1 MNVNYE
7 QWYQKYMSLYKRRLS
22 DKTRESYTRLHQLI
36 TPIIGA
42 KPLEAINPDDIQS
55 ALVTIE
61 ETAGSRQAQLAYT
74 LLHAVF
80 RRAVRSGHIRQ
91 SPVEAVDK
99 PEHVAQEGRAIEGDD
114 WQRLA
119 PLIVGNVA
127 FALMAFAGLRRG
139 ETLALRRADV
149 DFSAGVLHVCRQRV
163 RVKGQLVTAPP
174 KSSAGIRDV
183 PIAPELAPI
192 LTEAV
197 RYLLP
202 NGLLVPIAPET
213 LGHKWSAAQ
222 RKAGITEP
230 YRLHDLRHTYATR
243 LVLAGI
249 NVRVLQYTIGH
260 ASYQLTMKTYT
271 HIGASAAKSE
281 LSRVYESLH

>member
-1 MNVNYE
+1 
-7 QWYQKYMSLYKRRLS
+7 MSLYKRRLS
-22 DKTRESYTRLHQLI
+22 DKTRESYARLNQLI
-36 TPIIGA
+36 NPIIGA
-42 KPLEAINPDDIQS
+42 KPLEAITPDDIQA
-55 ALVTIE
+55 ALVAAE
-61 ETAGSRQAQLAYT
+61 DQAGSRQAQLVYT
-74 LLHAVF
+74 LLHAAF

-99 PEHVAQEGRAIEGDD
+99 PDHEGKQGRAIEGGD
-114 WQRLA
+114 WERLS

-139 ETLALRRADV
+139 ETLALRRCDI
-149 DFSAGVLHVCRQRV
+149 DLQTGVIHVCRQRV
-163 RVKGQLVTAPP
+163 RVHGQLVTAPP

-183 PIAPELAPI
+183 PISPELEP
-192 LTEAV
+192 LLRDAV

-213 LGHKWSAAQ
+213 LAHKWRDAQ
-222 RKAGITEP
+222 CKAGITSP

-243 LVLAGI
+243 LVLAGVNI
-249 NVRVLQYTIGH
+249 RVLQYAIGH
-260 ASYQLTMKTYT
+260 ASYQLTMQTYT

-281 LSRVYESLH
+281 LSRVYASLH

>member
-1 MNVNYE
+1 MNYA
-7 QWYQKYMSLYKRRLS
+7 QWYQTYMSLYKRRLS
-22 DKTRESYTRLHQLI
+22 DKTRESYARLDQLI
-36 TPIIGA
+36 NPIIGA
-42 KPLEAINPDDIQS
+42 KPLEAITPDDIQA
-55 ALVTIE
+55 ALVAAE
-61 ETAGSRQAQLAYT
+61 DQAGSRQAQLVYT
-74 LLHAVF
+74 LLHAAF

-99 PEHVAQEGRAIEGDD
+99 PDHEGKQGRAIEGDD
-114 WQRLA
+114 WERLS

-139 ETLALRRADV
+139 ETLALRRCDI
-149 DFSAGVLHVCRQRV
+149 DLQTGVIHVCRQRV
-163 RVKGQLVTAPP
+163 RVHGQLVTAPP

-183 PIAPELAPI
+183 PISPELEP
-192 LTEAV
+192 LLRDAV

-213 LGHKWSAAQ
+213 LAHKWRDAQ
-222 RKAGITEP
+222 RKAGIAEP

-243 LVLAGI
+243 LVLAGVNI
-249 NVRVLQYTIGH
+249 RVLQYAIGH
-260 ASYQLTMKTYT
+260 ASYQLTMQTYT

-281 LSRVYESLH
+281 LSRVYASLH

>member
-1 MNVNYE
+1 MNYA
-7 QWYQKYMSLYKRRLS
+7 QWYQTYMSLYKRRLS
-22 DKTRESYTRLHQLI
+22 DKTRESYARLDQLVN
-36 TPIIGA
+36 PIIGA
-42 KPLEAINPDDIQS
+42 KPLEAITPDDIQA
-55 ALVTIE
+55 ALVAAE
-61 ETAGSRQAQLAYT
+61 DQAGSRQAQLVYT

-80 RRAVRSGHIRQ
+80 RRAVRSKHLREN
-91 SPVEAVDK
+91 PVEAVDK
-99 PEHVAQEGRAIEGDD
+99 PDHEGKQGRAIEGAN

-119 PLIVGNVA
+119 PIISGDVA

-163 RVKGQLVTAPP
+163 RVGGQLVTAPP
-174 KSSAGIRDV
+174 KSAAGIRDV
-183 PIAPELAPI
+183 PISPELEPI
-192 LTEAV
+192 LREAV
-197 RYLLP
+197 RFLLP

-213 LGHKWSAAQ
+213 LAHKWRDAQ
-222 RKAGITEP
+222 RKAGITSP

-243 LVLAGI
+243 LVLAGVNI
-249 NVRVLQYTIGH
+249 RVLQYTIGH
-260 ASYQLTMKTYT
+260 ASYQLTMQTYT

>member
-1 MNVNYE
+1 MNYA
-7 QWYQKYMSLYKRRLS
+7 QWYQTYMSLYKRRLS
-22 DKTRESYTRLHQLI
+22 DKTRESYARLDQLI
-36 TPIIGA
+36 NPIIGA
-42 KPLEAINPDDIQS
+42 KPLEAITPDDIQA
-55 ALVTIE
+55 ALVAAE
-61 ETAGSRQAQLAYT
+61 DQAGSRQAQLVYT
-74 LLHAVF
+74 LLHAAF

-99 PEHVAQEGRAIEGDD
+99 PDHEGKQGRAIEGGD
-114 WQRLA
+114 WERLS

-139 ETLALRRADV
+139 ETLALRRCDI
-149 DFSAGVLHVCRQRV
+149 DLQTGVIHVCRQRV
-163 RVKGQLVTAPP
+163 RVHGQLVTAPP

-183 PIAPELAPI
+183 PISPELEP
-192 LTEAV
+192 LLRDAV

-213 LGHKWSAAQ
+213 LAHKWRDAQ
-222 RKAGITEP
+222 RKAGITSP

-243 LVLAGI
+243 LVLAGVNI
-249 NVRVLQYTIGH
+249 RVLQYAIGH
-260 ASYQLTMKTYT
+260 ADYQLTMKTYT

-281 LSRVYESLH
+281 LSRVYDSLH

>member
-1 MNVNYE
+1 MNYA
-7 QWYQKYMSLYKRRLS
+7 QWYQTYMSLYKRRLS
-22 DKTRESYTRLHQLI
+22 DKTRESYARLDQLVN
-36 TPIIGA
+36 PIIGA
-42 KPLEAINPDDIQS
+42 KPLEAITPDDIQA
-55 ALVTIE
+55 ALVAAE
-61 ETAGSRQAQLAYT
+61 DQAGSRQAQLVYT

-80 RRAVRSGHIRQ
+80 RRAVRSKHLREN
-91 SPVEAVDK
+91 PVEAVDK
-99 PEHVAQEGRAIEGDD
+99 PDHEGKQGRAIEGAN

-119 PLIVGNVA
+119 PIISGDVA

-163 RVKGQLVTAPP
+163 RVGGQLVTAPP
-174 KSSAGIRDV
+174 KSAAGIRDV
-183 PIAPELAPI
+183 PISPELEPI
-192 LTEAV
+192 LREAV
-197 RYLLP
+197 RFLLP

-213 LGHKWSAAQ
+213 LAHKWRDAQ
-222 RKAGITEP
+222 RKAGITSP

-243 LVLAGI
+243 LVLAGVNI
-249 NVRVLQYTIGH
+249 RVLQYAIGH
-260 ASYQLTMKTYT
+260 ASYQLTMQTYT

>member
-1 MNVNYE
+1 
-7 QWYQKYMSLYKRRLS
+7 MSLYKRRLS
-22 DKTRESYTRLHQLI
+22 DKTRESYARLDQLI
-36 TPIIGA
+36 NPIIGA
-42 KPLEAINPDDIQS
+42 KPLEAITPDDIQA
-55 ALVTIE
+55 ALVAAE
-61 ETAGSRQAQLAYT
+61 DQAGSRQAQLVYT
-74 LLHAVF
+74 LLHAAF

-99 PEHVAQEGRAIEGDD
+99 PDHEGKQGRAIEGGD
-114 WQRLA
+114 WERLS

-139 ETLALRRADV
+139 ETLALRRCDI
-149 DFSAGVLHVCRQRV
+149 DLQTGVIHVCRQRV
-163 RVKGQLVTAPP
+163 RVHGQLVTAPP

-183 PIAPELAPI
+183 PISPELEP
-192 LTEAV
+192 LLRDAV

-213 LGHKWSAAQ
+213 LAHKWRDAQ
-222 RKAGITEP
+222 RKAGIMSP

-243 LVLAGI
+243 LVLAGVNI
-249 NVRVLQYTIGH
+249 RVLQYAIGH
-260 ASYQLTMKTYT
+260 ADYQLTMKTYT

-281 LSRVYESLH
+281 LSRVYDSLH

>member
-1 MNVNYE
+1 MIYT
-7 QWYQKYMSLYKRRLS
+7 QWYRQYLSLYKRKIS
-22 DKTRESYTRLHQLI
+22 EKTRESYTRLDQLI
-36 TPIIGA
+36 SATIGE
-42 KPLEAINPDDIQS
+42 KPLEEISPDDIQA
-55 ALVTIE
+55 ALVAIE
-61 ETAGSRQAQLAYT
+61 EQAGSRQAQLAYT
-74 LLHAVF
+74 LMHAVF
-80 RRAVRSGHIRQ
+80 RRAVRSKHLREN
-91 SPVEAVDK
+91 PVEAVDR
-99 PEHVAQEGRAIEGDD
+99 PEHEAQEGRAIDGDD
-114 WQRLA
+114 WQALYPVIR
-119 PLIVGNVA
+119 GNVA

-149 DFSAGVLHVCRQRV
+149 DFSAGIIRVSRQRV
-163 RVKGQLVTAPP
+163 RVKGQLITAPP

-183 PIAPELAPI
+183 PISPELEPI
-192 LTEAV
+192 LREAV

-222 RKAGITEP
+222 RKAGITSP

-243 LVLAGI
+243 LVLAGVNI
-249 NVRVLQYTIGH
+249 RVLQYTIGH

-271 HIGASAAKSE
+271 HIGASAAKTE

>member
-1 MNVNYE
+1 MNYA
-7 QWYQKYMSLYKRRLS
+7 QWYKTYMSLYKRRLS
-22 DKTRESYTRLHQLI
+22 DKTRESYARLDQLI
-36 TPIIGA
+36 NPIIGA
-42 KPLEAINPDDIQS
+42 KPLEAITPDDIQA
-55 ALVTIE
+55 ALVAAE
-61 ETAGSRQAQLAYT
+61 DQAGSRQAQLVYT
-74 LLHAVF
+74 LLHAAF

-99 PEHVAQEGRAIEGDD
+99 PDHEGKQGRAIEGAN

-119 PLIVGNVA
+119 PIISGDVA
-127 FALMAFAGLRRG
+127 FALMAFGGLRRG

-163 RVKGQLVTAPP
+163 RVGGQLVTAPP
-174 KSSAGIRDV
+174 KSAAGIRDV
-183 PIAPELAPI
+183 PISPELEPI
-192 LTEAV
+192 LRDAV

-213 LGHKWSAAQ
+213 LAHKWRDAQ
-222 RKAGITEP
+222 RKAGITSP

-243 LVLAGI
+243 LVLAGVNI
-249 NVRVLQYTIGH
+249 RVLQYTIGH
-260 ASYQLTMKTYT
+260 ADYQLTMKTYT

-281 LSRVYESLH
+281 LSRVYDSLH

>member
-1 MNVNYE
+1 MNYA
-7 QWYQKYMSLYKRRLS
+7 QWYQTYMSLYKRRLS
-22 DKTRESYTRLHQLI
+22 DKTRESYARLNQLI
-36 TPIIGA
+36 NPIIGA
-42 KPLEAINPDDIQS
+42 KPLEAITPDDIQA
-55 ALVTIE
+55 ALVAAE
-61 ETAGSRQAQLAYT
+61 DQAGSRQAQLVYT
-74 LLHAVF
+74 LLHAAF

-99 PEHVAQEGRAIEGDD
+99 PDHEGKQGRAIEGGD
-114 WQRLA
+114 WERLS

-139 ETLALRRADV
+139 ETLALRRCDI
-149 DFSAGVLHVCRQRV
+149 DLQTGVIHVCRQRV
-163 RVKGQLVTAPP
+163 RVHGQLVTAPP

-183 PIAPELAPI
+183 PISPELEP
-192 LTEAV
+192 LLRDAV

-213 LGHKWSAAQ
+213 LAHKWRDAQ
-222 RKAGITEP
+222 CKAGITSP

-243 LVLAGI
+243 LVLAGVNI
-249 NVRVLQYTIGH
+249 RVLQYAIGH
-260 ASYQLTMKTYT
+260 ASYQLTMQTYT

-281 LSRVYESLH
+281 LSRVYASLH